1 MIAKIAQP
9 HAHPSLISVISVISL
24 IALTALILVP
34 NALLAQDAFEKLL
47 DESPRHQEW
56 VEIEHDGRIV
66 HAFVVYPEVDTTAKT
81 VVVIHE
87 NRGLNIWVRTVA
99 DRLAEKGYI
108 AIAPDLLSGS
118 GPDGG
123 RTKDFA
129 SSDDAREAIYEL
141 DPDSV
146 TADLAAAA
154 EYVRSLPAANGKVS
168 VAGFCWGGS
177 QSFRFATNYANLEAV
192 FVFYGRAP
200 ENDKDLA
207 RINAPV
213 YGFYGGND
221 ARTTKTVE
229 PTESSMQGLEKQ
241 YESTVYPGAGHG
253 FMRRGVSEAAS
264 APDAEAADLA
274 WERWLGILD
283 G

>member
-1 MIAKIAQP
+1 MTSKIKQP
-9 HAHPSLISVISVISL
+9 HAVLSLISL
-24 IALTALILVP
+24 IPLILLAALILFP
-34 NALLAQDAFEKLL
+34 TALLAQEVFEKRL

-66 HAFVVYPEVDTTAKT
+66 HAFVVYPESDTTAKA

-99 DRLAEKGYI
+99 DRLAEAGYI
-108 AIAPDLLSGS
+108 AIAPDLLSGH
-118 GPDGG
+118 GPEGG
-123 RTKDFA
+123 KT
-129 SSDDAREAIYEL
+129 SDIATSDEARSAIYEL
-141 DPDSV
+141 ESGDV
-146 TADLAAAA
+146 TADLKAIAD
-154 EYVRSLPAANGKVS
+154 YVRTLPAANGTVS

-177 QSFRFATNYANLEAV
+177 QSFRFATNYEDLSAA

-200 ENDKDLA
+200 ESEEDLT

-221 ARTTKTVE
+221 ARTTETVE
-229 PTESSMQGLEKQ
+229 PTASSMGELEMR

-253 FMRRGVSEAAS
+253 FMRRGVSDAPS
-264 APDAEAADLA
+264 VPDAEAAELA
-274 WERWLGILD
+274 WERWLALLD